1 MELDEI
7 KQRLAAVE
15 GELKRWGL
23 DLGESFGNL
32 DRAPSATCVQAG
44 VVIEQMLR
52 DLWKRLKLK
61 GSPDRKQFE
70 DLLTLTSKKLED
82 DGAPVPI
89 AILADIRDI
98 QARRNQA
105 AHHWNVNR
113 RVAVGI
119 LGSLADVMA
128 WYFTTFLP
136 SREDGPSQGKEGSPP
151 EQAVIPKREATRAP
165 EPNDTLRLDSDRG
178 PEKTPRPEAIP
189 TEIRPADPAP
199 LPTEAPSLRSLVTA
213 PAVVVARSRLRRFGL
228 VALASALV
236 LLACLLV
243 VPGLLPA
250 PAASPV
256 WTSRSTGMTFALIP
270 AGDFVMGSAEGD
282 DDEKPPHPVTIS
294 KPFYLGV
301 HEVTQAEYQAV
312 MGTNPSYFSAGGGGK
327 DNVAG
332 QSTDRHPVEQV
343 SWKVAIAFCN
353 ELSVRDGLTPYY
365 HYRADE
371 GEPLGGDGYRLPTEA
386 EWEYACRAGTRT
398 SYSFGDDAA
407 RLGAYAWYAD
417 NSRGQTHTVGLRQP
431 NAFGLY
437 DMYGNVLEWCLD
449 RYDAKFYDQP
459 AAPDPWCSAG
469 ASGRVIRGGSWGG
482 SPRFVRSATRHRKT
496 PDDRFYDLGFRL
508 ARGQSGLK

>member
-70 DLLTLTSKKLED
+70 DLLTLTSKKLEE
-82 DGAPVPI
+82 DGAPIPI
-89 AILADIRDI
+89 EVLTDIRDI

-113 RVAVGI
+113 RVASGI
-119 LGSLADVMA
+119 LGSLADVMT
-128 WYFTTFLP
+128 WYFVTFLP
-136 SREDGPSQGKEGSPP
+136 PREDGPSQGKEGNPP
-151 EQAVIPKREATRAP
+151 EPAVIPKREATRAP
-165 EPNDTLRLDSDRG
+165 EPEPDDAPRLDSDRG
-178 PEKTPRPEAIP
+178 PEKTPHPEAGP
-189 TEIRPADPAP
+189 TEIRPADLAP

-213 PAVVVARSRLRRFGL
+213 PAVVGARSRLRRFGL

-256 WTSRSTGMTFALIP
+256 WTSQSTGMTFALIP

-343 SWKVAIAFCN
+343 SWKDAIAFCN
-353 ELSVRDGLTPYY
+353 ALSVRDGLTPYY
-365 HYRADE
+365 RSDE

-386 EWEYACRAGTRT
+386 EWEYACRARSTT
-398 SYSFGDDAA
+398 QYSFGDEEA
-407 RLGAYAWYAD
+407 RLGEYAWYD
-417 NSRGQTHTVGLRQP
+417 GNSDHRTHPVGQKQP
-431 NAFGLY
+431 NTFGLF
-437 DMYGNVLEWCLD
+437 DMHGNVWEWCWDGYDKDYYSRSSNLD
-449 RYDAKFYDQP
+449 PINARP
-459 AAPDPWCSAG
+459 ATV
-469 ASGRVIRGGSWGG
+469 RVLRGGSWIIYAAIL
-482 SPRFVRSATRHRKT
+482 RSSNRIRYEPTNRNRNG
-496 PDDRFYDLGFRL
+496 GFRP
-508 ARGQSGLK
+508 ARTYR